1 MGNKQVKLS
10 PELENQVKY
19 VFNLIDKDQSGEI
32 DKKETME
39 FW

>member
-1 MGNKQVKLS
+1 MGNKQVKLTS
-10 PELENQVKY
+10 ELENQAMY

-32 DKKETME
+32 DQKETME